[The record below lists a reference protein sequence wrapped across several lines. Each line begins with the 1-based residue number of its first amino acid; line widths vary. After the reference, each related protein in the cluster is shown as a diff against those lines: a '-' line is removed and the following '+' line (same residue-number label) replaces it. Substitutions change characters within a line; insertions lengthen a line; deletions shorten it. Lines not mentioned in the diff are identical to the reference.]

1 VVRGLRVRVTS
12 NGIKSFAL
20 KTYVDGKEV
29 RVTLGQYPNL
39 KLSDARKQAQEMLVE
54 SRKGVDPRKDAKAK
68 EEQQNT
74 FNIAL
79 ALYSSNLSRR
89 VEAAQISARYAKEA
103 EQILGKEFGVK
114 FGSRAIE
121 SITKAE
127 VMQVVYDQILDRPQI
142 ARDGSFKRE
151 TSPSAA
157 NHALGHIK
165 SMWSWAEGR
174 GLLEH
179 DAIARLRSPAP
190 KNKRTRVLTD
200 DELSSVGQSAESIGW
215 PYGDMIR
222 LLILTAQRRGE
233 VAGLRV
239 EYVDLEKQLW
249 RVPVIEN
256 KSKRDYIV
264 PLAPQALEI
273 VKRAIGDRKKGLL
286 FPSPTE
292 IDRPFSNWTKSKLEL
307 DEKSGIQ
314 GWVVHDL
321 RRTGYTTMG
330 KLKVPVD
337 IKELVVNHARPT
349 LRDTYDQWGYL
360 DEKRNAL
367 VMLDEHVARLTR

>member
-1 VVRGLRVRVTS
+1 
-12 NGIKSFAL
+12 
-20 KTYVDGKEV
+20 
-29 RVTLGQYPNL
+29 
-39 KLSDARKQAQEMLVE
+39 
-54 SRKGVDPRKDAKAK
+54 
-68 EEQQNT
+68 
-74 FNIAL
+74 
-79 ALYSSNLSRR
+79 
-89 VEAAQISARYAKEA
+89 
-103 EQILGKEFGVK
+103 
-114 FGSRAIE
+114 
-121 SITKAE
+121 
-127 VMQVVYDQILDRPQI
+127 
-142 ARDGSFKRE
+142 
-151 TSPSAA
+151 
-157 NHALGHIK
+157 
-165 SMWSWAEGR
+165 MWSWAEGR

-190 KNKRTRVLTD
+190 KKKRTKVLTD
-200 DELSSVGQSAESIGW
+200 DELSSVWQSAVSIGW

-249 RVPVIEN
+249 HVPAIEN

-292 IDRPFSNWTKSKLEL
+292 IDRSFSNWTKSKLEL